1 MTATGLAMNIPAVEA
16 RQALTIAY
24 GISVTNGDEATLER
38 LVSAATGDPK
48 QAFRARV
55 AMQHRKAVQS

>member
-16 RQALTIAY
+16 RKALTVAY
-24 GISVTNGDEATLER
+24 GISVSNGDEATFER

-48 QAFRARV
+48 MGFKARV
-55 AMQHRKAVQS
+55 SLQHQKAVRS